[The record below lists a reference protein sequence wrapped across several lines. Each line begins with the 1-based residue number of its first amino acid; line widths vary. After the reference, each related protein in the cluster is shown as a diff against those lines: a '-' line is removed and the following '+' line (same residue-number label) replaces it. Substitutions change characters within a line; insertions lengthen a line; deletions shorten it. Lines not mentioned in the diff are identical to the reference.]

1 MKIGTVLPMFAVL
14 AVLVHGERPVPIVR
28 FHAGRFRSAGE
39 AVAFY
44 SMGPQLQGPTNAVVW
59 RAPLLP
65 VRKPDPSATFR
76 GVLMR
81 AESGSLSAMKELAGL
96 YRSGTGTETNSF
108 EARVWELRAEA
119 AEKVSG
125 AKRRDTAE

>member
-1 MKIGTVLPMFAVL
+1 MKVGTVFPVFAVL
-14 AVLVHGERPVPIVR
+14 AMAALHGERPVPAVR
-28 FHAGRFRSAGE
+28 FHAGRFSAGE
-39 AVAFY
+39 AAAFY
-44 SMGPQLQGPTNAVVW
+44 SVGPQPQVATNGVVW

-81 AESGSLSAMKELAGL
+81 AESGSVPAMKELAGL
-96 YRSGTGTETNSF
+96 YRTGSGTETNAF

-119 AEKVSG
+119 AEKSRHEKTP
-125 AKRRDTAE
+125 ASP